1 MLCGEDWSREISQ
14 FAKTLGNS
22 PPSVS
27 TNCTYAKE
35 SFIDELAA
43 AAGMD
48 PLDFRLRYLDP
59 ADKRGIE
66 LLQRLAQL
74 ANWQKRPSPQKS
86 AAVAWPRAA
95 VCPTSSTSWC
105 VLRHLSQLRLS
116 VDRNALRCR
125 RHRSASFRRTGQVS
139 AGKRPE
145 QTDEVAVSFD
155 QLVSKRDQLVRHLE
169 AECLRCFEIDDEF
182 KFRGLLNRKV

>member
-1 MLCGEDWSREISQ
+1 MQ
-14 FAKTLGNS
+14 N
-22 PPSVS
+22 
-27 TNCTYAKE
+27 TYAKE

-43 AAGMD
+43 AAGTD

-125 RHRSASFRRTGQVS
+125 RHRLAYSGEPAKCLPARDPSKPTRLRLLIRSARQQARSTCPAFGSRVPS
-139 AGKRPE
+139 L
-145 QTDEVAVSFD
+145 F
-155 QLVSKRDQLVRHLE
+155 
-169 AECLRCFEIDDEF
+169 
-182 KFRGLLNRKV
+182 